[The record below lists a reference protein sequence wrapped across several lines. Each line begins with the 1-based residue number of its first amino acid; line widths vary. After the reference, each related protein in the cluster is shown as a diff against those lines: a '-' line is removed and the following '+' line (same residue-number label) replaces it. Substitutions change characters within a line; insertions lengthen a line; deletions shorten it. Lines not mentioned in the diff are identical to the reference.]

1 MTENVLSVVSCGR
14 WRRVRFRIRRWI
26 RGRRRIAGGPCGVGV
41 PVGEEEGPAVLLGFG
56 GEEVDGLFPG
66 VEGEV
71 VEAGGAAVVVVGGEG
86 GGLFEDEVG
95 VVEPP
100 AASVVP
106 GLVGGVAECFEEP
119 LPVGDGAVEVGD
131 PDFDVVEGAGCR
143 QALGGHGRVFSLV
156 KGAAAYPVVGCFGP
170 ACVLRHVPFGH
181 GQLTVRVGWG
191 VCGEAGVGVVRARS
205 SGPGRG
211 VRRCW

>member
-1 MTENVLSVVSCGR
+1 MVAGDEFDFESVGGFEVGGVLLG
-14 WRRVRFRIRRWI
+14 
-26 RGRRRIAGGPCGVGV
+26 AAGVGV

-95 VVEPP
+95 VVEAP

-106 GLVGGVAECFEEP
+106 GLVGGVAECFEGP
-119 LPVGDGAVEVGD
+119 LPVGDGAVEV
-131 PDFDVVEGAGCR
+131 
-143 QALGGHGRVFSLV
+143 
-156 KGAAAYPVVGCFGP
+156 
-170 ACVLRHVPFGH
+170 
-181 GQLTVRVGWG
+181 VRVGWG
-191 VCGEAGVGVVRARS
+191 VCGEAGVGVVRTRS

-211 VRRCW
+211 VRRCR